1 MSFELSG
8 QPFEHIID
16 EFVAHLAWFQQAF
29 KDRFARP
36 EVETYEEFKQGLIEE
51 ARRKNIRI
59 DVIDILFKE
68 MERRNPSVLQ
78 KSPLNE
84 DLPNPE
90 SSPNP
95 KPVDIPNP
103 ADTSKKERRGKKKK
117 NPKSKKK
124 FGNRKGRLKGQG
136 NLTPNDF
143 PNAIRLQ
150 VLLGDGFG
158 PGCPCP
164 LCQSNNLESTR
175 NSQLVR
181 FTANEAISA
190 QVLVVQRVRCKS
202 CSQEFEAPLPHQM
215 QRDVVVQKATP
226 QAAALS
232 IVLRYGM
239 GFPNKRLEDLA
250 FYQGV
255 TFSHS
260 RQWQITKQVFEGLL
274 PLYDAFEQFV
284 ANAEVREVDDCQA
297 RIVSE
302 SLKISHEL
310 WIAQELGL
318 KETDVRT
325 GVQFTVW
332 VATQDGISIRWFKVG
347 RPHQGERE
355 FEDSLEPSKTQVA
368 NCWEHLR
375 QTFENAAPGFK
386 KEMVAWMD
394 DLHMVFERDAQTK
407 QMSSS
412 ERLSYHQKETKPIVE
427 RMELRAR
434 IELSK
439 NKKAEPSGAYAKAI
453 QYFLNHLPGLTLFLK
468 AEKVPLTT
476 SYAELGAKFTKR
488 HHKNSLSFQ
497 TQNGGNA
504 GAFMMSLI
512 ATCMAQ
518 KINPLDYLTAVIEW
532 RQSINSDNVSNWM
545 PHTFKTGLAEA
556 QKDYAESD
564 PVLYR
569 MCPKKH
575 KKKEHPKDSEE
586 NGFIAKSP
594 PPAKSSQLENQ
605 TLTH

>member
-1 MSFELSG
+1 M
-8 QPFEHIID
+8 
-16 EFVAHLAWFQQAF
+16 
-29 KDRFARP
+29 
-36 EVETYEEFKQGLIEE
+36 
-51 ARRKNIRI
+51 
-59 DVIDILFKE
+59 
-68 MERRNPSVLQ
+68 
-78 KSPLNE
+78 
-84 DLPNPE
+84 
-90 SSPNP
+90 
-95 KPVDIPNP
+95 DIPNP

-332 VATQDGISIRWFKVG
+332 VATQSGVSVRWFKVG

-355 FEDSLEPSKTQVA
+355 FEMESKRTSENPSTRITDAASKATAIKPFPKENEHGFVPSKSGKLDPVEPSKTQIA

-386 KEMVAWMD
+386 KEMKIWMED
-394 DLHMVFERDAQTK
+394 ICLVFERDAQTK
-407 QMSSS
+407 QMSSA

-427 RMELRAR
+427 KMEQRAR
-434 IELSK
+434 IELSE
-439 NKKAEPSGAYAKAI
+439 NKKAEPNGAYAKAI
-453 QYFLNHLPGLTLFLK
+453 QYFLNHLPGLTLFLNV
-468 AEKVPLTT
+468 EKVSLTT
-476 SYAELGAKFTKR
+476 SQAELGAKFTKR

-518 KINPLDYLTAVIEW
+518 KINPLEYLTAIIEW
-532 RQSINSDNVSNWM
+532 RQSINSDTVSRWM
-545 PHTFKTGLAEA
+545 PHTFKTGLEEA
-556 QKDYAESD
+556 QKEYAKSN
-564 PVLYR
+564 PAPYR
-569 MCPKKH
+569 MCPKRH
-575 KKKEHPKDSEE
+575 KKKEEPMDTEE
-586 NGFIAKSP
+586 NETIVKSP
-594 PPAKSSQLENQ
+594 PPTKSRRLENQ
-605 TLTH
+605 TLAH

>member
-1 MSFELSG
+1 M
-8 QPFEHIID
+8 
-16 EFVAHLAWFQQAF
+16 
-29 KDRFARP
+29 
-36 EVETYEEFKQGLIEE
+36 
-51 ARRKNIRI
+51 
-59 DVIDILFKE
+59 
-68 MERRNPSVLQ
+68 
-78 KSPLNE
+78 
-84 DLPNPE
+84 
-90 SSPNP
+90 
-95 KPVDIPNP
+95 
-103 ADTSKKERRGKKKK
+103 
-117 NPKSKKK
+117 
-124 FGNRKGRLKGQG
+124 
-136 NLTPNDF
+136 
-143 PNAIRLQ
+143 
-150 VLLGDGFG
+150 
-158 PGCPCP
+158 GCH
-164 LCQSNNLESTR
+164 T
-175 NSQLVR
+175 
-181 FTANEAISA
+181 
-190 QVLVVQRVRCKS
+190 
-202 CSQEFEAPLPHQM
+202 
-215 QRDVVVQKATP
+215 
-226 QAAALS
+226 
-232 IVLRYGM
+232 
-239 GFPNKRLEDLA
+239 KRE
-250 FYQGV
+250 
-255 TFSHS
+255 
-260 RQWQITKQVFEGLL
+260 
-274 PLYDAFEQFV
+274 
-284 ANAEVREVDDCQA
+284 
-297 RIVSE
+297 
-302 SLKISHEL
+302 
-310 WIAQELGL
+310 
-318 KETDVRT
+318 
-325 GVQFTVW
+325 
-332 VATQDGISIRWFKVG
+332 ISIRWFKVG

-355 FEDSLEPSKTQVA
+355 FEIENKRTSDDPSIRITDAASKATAIKPFPEENEHGFVPSKSGRVDSLEPSKTQVA
-368 NCWEHLR
+368 NAKEHLR

-556 QKDYAESD
+556 QKEYAESD
-564 PVLYR
+564 TVLYR

>member
-1 MSFELSG
+1 M
-8 QPFEHIID
+8 
-16 EFVAHLAWFQQAF
+16 
-29 KDRFARP
+29 
-36 EVETYEEFKQGLIEE
+36 
-51 ARRKNIRI
+51 
-59 DVIDILFKE
+59 
-68 MERRNPSVLQ
+68 Q

-355 FEDSLEPSKTQVA
+355 FEIENKRTSDDPSIRITDAASKATAIKPFPEENEHGFVPSKSGRVDSLEPSKTQVA

>member
-355 FEDSLEPSKTQVA
+355 FEIENKRTSDDPSIRITDAASKATAIKPFPEENEHGFVPSKSGRVDSLEPSKTQVA

-407 QMSSS
+407 QMSSFPALLAYCS
-412 ERLSYHQKETKPIVE
+412 VC
-427 RMELRAR
+427 
-434 IELSK
+434 SK
-439 NKKAEPSGAYAKAI
+439 T
-453 QYFLNHLPGLTLFLK
+453 FLLI
-468 AEKVPLTT
+468 
-476 SYAELGAKFTKR
+476 LGF
-488 HHKNSLSFQ
+488 
-497 TQNGGNA
+497 
-504 GAFMMSLI
+504 
-512 ATCMAQ
+512 
-518 KINPLDYLTAVIEW
+518 Y
-532 RQSINSDNVSNWM
+532 
-545 PHTFKTGLAEA
+545 
-556 QKDYAESD
+556 
-564 PVLYR
+564 
-569 MCPKKH
+569 
-575 KKKEHPKDSEE
+575 
-586 NGFIAKSP
+586 
-594 PPAKSSQLENQ
+594 
-605 TLTH
+605 